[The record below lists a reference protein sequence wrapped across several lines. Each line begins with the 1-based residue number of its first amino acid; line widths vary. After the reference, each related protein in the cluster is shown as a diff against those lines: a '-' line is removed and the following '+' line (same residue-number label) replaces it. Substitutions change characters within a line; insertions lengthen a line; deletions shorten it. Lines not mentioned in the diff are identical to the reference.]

1 MPPQATSLSVGPL
14 TSNVAPAKSTALK
27 TSTSGSQSTYHRI
40 PCSSAV
46 ALTKI
51 PTTYR
56 IPKKTT
62 VASKPL
68 ISGRLPAPLDKDVSK
83 DNRPTK
89 PAVKLNSN
97 NNKAHLPLKDK
108 KSMPVSTATSG
119 QLSDRSSNLPKP
131 SLLKKPVVVKPL
143 QGKSGRSLSSDKKS
157 KEKNDAVPHVPS
169 SSNNN
174 KSDQNKHISTPSTSK
189 HDKSKPEIKKRTVT
203 IVDIFAPPSQST
215 KTADPK
221 VTVFKEGRK
230 EAVSDKK
237 SSKPKSS
244 GGKDS
249 KEPTK
254 QLAPPVV
261 SCKDKETTNSKS
273 NVSKS
278 DPKKKALQATSVN
291 KKDSRSNSPAT
302 KEKTVP
308 APETPATHKDAEA
321 SSSLQRP
328 APKPSKEP
336 EMVPAP
342 FEAKSVL
349 ETESP
354 TADLLRTLMGVDE
367 VQPANSSRSEPKVAA
382 EAPTQSTKSKQ
393 SDKGQTQSTDEPVV
407 KKSKLS
413 WELSLPK
420 KIQKTTSDSLPKSAA
435 PAARSEQAKTE
446 SVLSEKVTI
455 DLKIADKKKLL
466 PTAETKLPS
475 KTPNSCTPGK
485 ENSAS
490 SSEKVASKL
499 SLKRRRSSVLDV
511 EEPLK
516 MLILTEQV
524 VPVQQKT
531 YVVMHTEEEKSK
543 PKSRKP
549 YEQDDDEYQ
558 PSTSEAEVSACELT
572 SECST
577 SSASCASRIMA
588 GYKTRGRRSKGRKK
602 GSASS
607 SSDSESDFA
616 VRKKDR
622 LKRRTRKRDKQE
634 REQSRKDS
642 GTSKRSSSGISKVN
656 RRRILQGCVL
666 DSSDFESEE
675 DTVAKKRKLS
685 SMSPQPSTSGL
696 PKQRVRPLPPTDS
709 DDDQPMESSKAPPD
723 TPLPSTDSK
732 DDHPSNSKSND
743 KETPVAE
750 PTSAALEPE
759 APVVAKPELPP
770 QVPDFFEL
778 SDDDLVYE
786 DELCEGSIEG
796 EQPGIIDVYNCI
808 AKGMEFVI
816 ASTCKNLVVCGN
828 FTKKMVEPPPLEPVA
843 EEVSEVIISQEPEDD
858 EVVSYV
864 RDKKLDEVEVIDLD
878 SDEDPRPLEVQIES
892 SPSPEPMEP
901 SPTQVSLFIM
911 FLPSF

>member
-1 MPPQATSLSVGPL
+1 MPPQATPLSVGPL
-14 TSNVAPAKSTALK
+14 TSNVAPAQSTALK
-27 TSTSGSQSTYHRI
+27 TSTSGPQSTYHRI

-62 VASKPL
+62 VAPKPL

-89 PAVKLNSN
+89 PAVKLNGN
-97 NNKAHLPLKDK
+97 NNEAHLPLKN

-119 QLSDRSSNLPKP
+119 QLSDRSCNLPKP
-131 SLLKKPVVVKPL
+131 SLVKKPVVVKTL
-143 QGKSGRSLSSDKKS
+143 SGKSGRSLSSDKKS
-157 KEKNDAVPHVPS
+157 KEKNDAAIHVPS

-174 KSDQNKHISTPSTSK
+174 KSDQNKHISASSTSK
-189 HDKSKPEIKKRTVT
+189 HDKGKPEIKKRTVT

-215 KTADPK
+215 KTAEPK
-221 VTVFKEGRK
+221 VTVSKERRK

-254 QLAPPVV
+254 KLAPPVQ
-261 SCKDKETTNSKS
+261 SCKDKEITYSKS
-273 NVSKS
+273 NASKS
-278 DPKKKALQATSVN
+278 DPKKKALQVTSVN
-291 KKDSRSNSPAT
+291 KKDSRSNSPAA

-308 APETPATHKDAEA
+308 APEPPATHKDTEVI
-321 SSSLQRP
+321 SSQQRP

-336 EMVPAP
+336 VLASVPS
-342 FEAKSVL
+342 EAKSVL
-349 ETESP
+349 ETKSP
-354 TADLLRTLMGVDE
+354 TADLLLTLMGVDE

-382 EAPTQSTKSKQ
+382 EAPTPSTKSKQ
-393 SDKGQTQSTDEPVV
+393 SDKGRTHSTDEPVV

-413 WELSLPK
+413 LPK
-420 KIQKTTSDSLPKSAA
+420 KIQKTASDSLPKSAA
-435 PAARSEQAKTE
+435 PVAQSEKAKTE
-446 SVLSEKVTI
+446 SDTSSVLAEKVTI
-455 DLKIADKKKLL
+455 DLKIAEKKKQLL
-466 PTAETKLPS
+466 TADTKVPS
-475 KTPNSCTPGK
+475 KSPNSCTPGK

-490 SSEKVASKL
+490 SSEKVVSKL

-511 EEPLK
+511 EKPLK
-516 MLILTEQV
+516 MLILCEQV

-572 SECST
+572 SEGST

-588 GYKTRGRRSKGRKK
+588 AYKTRGRRSKGRKK

-616 VRKKDR
+616 IRKKDR

-642 GTSKRSSSGISKVN
+642 GTSKRSSSGSSKVN
-656 RRRILQGCVL
+656 RRRILQGSVL

-675 DTVAKKRKLS
+675 DTVAKKRRLS
-685 SMSPQPSTSGL
+685 TMSPQPSTSGL
-696 PKQRVRPLPPTDS
+696 SKQRVRPLPPTDS
-709 DDDQPMESSKAPPD
+709 DDDQPMESSKIPPD

-732 DDHPSNSKSND
+732 DNHPSNSKSND
-743 KETPVAE
+743 KEAPVAE
-750 PTSAALEPE
+750 PTSAAIEPE
-759 APVVAKPELPP
+759 APIVAKPELPR
-770 QVPDFFEL
+770 QVPDSFEL

-786 DELCEGSIEG
+786 DEVCEGSIVG
-796 EQPGIIDVYNCI
+796 EQPGIIDVYNCF
-808 AKGMEFVI
+808 AKDMDFVI

-828 FTKKMVEPPPLEPVA
+828 FTKKIVEPPPLEPVA